1 MIKEIPSAYKG
12 VVNIDVETIKN
23 EVAEAVLHKL
33 VEFSIPNAKE
43 EKQSWE
49 EHDSDLRMLFG
60 SKHISINTKNIE
72 YQEEY
77 YVSDYIMNNKAKET
91 LFYFDWSDLS
101 ITLIIYR
108 LGQYSY
114 WNAKIDYVMRVKS

>member
-12 VVNIDVETIKN
+12 TVTTDIENIKG
-23 EVAEAVLHKL
+23 EVAEAILHKL
-33 VEFSIPNAKE
+33 QEFEIPKAKE
-43 EKQSWE
+43 EKQSWT

-60 SKHISINTKNIE
+60 SKYISVNTKNIE

-77 YVSDYIMNNKAKET
+77 YVSDYVMNNKAKEA
-91 LFYFDWSDLS
+91 LFYFDWADLS
-101 ITLIIYR
+101 ITLIVYR

-114 WNAKIDYVMRVKS
+114 WTAEVHYVMRAK